1 MSDAAILSSL
11 DHAGSSVARVRSANW
26 QTWAGRGAMPV
37 PAHTEVAVLL
47 RNGSVQVSRAGAL
60 CWQWDL
66 APDGA
71 DPEDIVAFRIR
82 SDA

>member
-1 MSDAAILSSL
+1 MTAATILSSL
-11 DHAGSSVARVRSANW
+11 DHAGRSVARVHSANW

-37 PAHTEVAVLL
+37 AAHADVAVLL

-71 DPEDIVAFRIR
+71 DPEDIVAFRVR
-82 SDA
+82 S